1 MVGQALT
8 QFRSNRICEYL
19 GLLFYPSSWPFVF
32 SPRFTLALLYYFI
45 PLPYVLLCIFRP
57 LACYFLHMVFHSP
70 SSPFIFL
77 RISVF
82 HNSLSLTPS
91 AFLPSPSELTRPFTL
106 WHWTLFFYF
115 CTPLY
120 PTRLA
125 KGTVHVI
132 AIDFQKR
139 TEKPAA
145 KTYRRGK
152 QTLSRESRENP
163 GPR

>member
-1 MVGQALT
+1 MAICVLSSLHS
-8 QFRSNRICEYL
+8 RSPI
-19 GLLFYPSSWPFVF
+19 LFYPS
-32 SPRFTLALLYYFI
+32 
-45 PLPYVLLCIFRP
+45 PLPLTFFCASSDPSRVIFFTWSSAHRP
-57 LACYFLHMVFHSP
+57 PRSFC
-70 SSPFIFL
+70 L

-82 HNSLSLTPS
+82 HNSLSLTLS

-120 PTRLA
+120 PTRLVI
-125 KGTVHVI
+125 GTVHVI

-163 GPR
+163 GLR